1 MPAEDPAPAGPGD
14 TGRSG
19 LGVAIMAG
27 GFGRRL
33 AAVTGGGPKALA
45 PFGPGTLL
53 DHQLR
58 RVAPLRPERIVVLG
72 HHHAAAVR
80 AALGGRGEMQV
91 EDRPLGT
98 AGGLALL
105 PSGPERWLVLNVD
118 HVSDIDLR
126 AFCAAFQ
133 PPALAATTE
142 VPVVVDEGVVTLV
155 GDRLTAWQE
164 RPVLRFPVTIGL
176 YVFAAAAL
184 RTHLDGDTIDMPD
197 LVRRLMPD
205 GVHAWRHAGG
215 WFDAGTPKRLAAA
228 ERWWSAR

>member
-1 MPAEDPAPAGPGD
+1 MKERTPGTVRVPAEPASPRA
-14 TGRSG
+14 G

-27 GFGRRL
+27 GVGRRL

-45 PFGPGTLL
+45 PFAARTLL
-53 DHQLR
+53 DHQLA
-58 RVAPLRPERIVVLG
+58 RVAPLDPERIIVLG
-72 HHHAAAVR
+72 HHPARAVG
-80 AALGGRGEMQV
+80 AALGDRGEMRI

-105 PSGPERWLVLNVD
+105 PDGPQRWLVVNVD
-118 HVSDIDLR
+118 HISDVDLL
-126 AFCAAFQ
+126 AFCGSFT

-176 YVFAAAAL
+176 YVFDAAAL
-184 RTHLDGDTIDMPD
+184 REHLDGTLIDMP
-197 LVRRLMPD
+197 
-205 GVHAWRHAGG
+205 
-215 WFDAGTPKRLAAA
+215 
-228 ERWWSAR
+228 

>member
-1 MPAEDPAPAGPGD
+1 VSTEAAAG
-14 TGRSG
+14 G

-27 GFGRRL
+27 GVGRRL

-45 PFGPGTLL
+45 PFGSGTLL
-53 DHQLR
+53 DHQLA
-58 RVAPLRPERIVVLG
+58 RVAPLQPECVVVLG
-72 HHHAAAVR
+72 HHHAAAVG
-80 AALGGRGEMQV
+80 AALGDRGEMRV

-98 AGGLALL
+98 AGGLSLL
-105 PSGPERWLVLNVD
+105 PDGPARWLVLNVD
-118 HVSDIDLR
+118 HVSDVDLE

-133 PPALAATTE
+133 PPAIAATTE

-164 RPVLRFPVTIGL
+164 RPVLRFPVTTGL

-184 RTHLDGDTIDMPD
+184 RAHLDGGLIDMPD

-205 GVHAWRHAGG
+205 GVHAWRHPGG
-215 WFDAGTPKRLAAA
+215 WFDAGTPERLAAA